1 MQIRAW
7 THSQFTSLWRLLRQS
22 MRALVD
28 GASSAETSPLLMYF
42 AVVLVL
48 LLVVLEI
55 DAHQVELQSLG
66 ILTNNYPV
74 PAALLGL

>member
-1 MQIRAW
+1 MQIRPW
-7 THSQFTSLWRLLRQS
+7 TYMQFTSLRRSLRLLLRP
-22 MRALVD
+22 LD
-28 GASSAETSPLLMYF
+28 FGATAETSPLLIYV
-42 AVVLVL
+42 AVVLAFL
-48 LLVVLEI
+48 FVVLES